1 MASRNAKNKYWYVLL
16 LLLVLLFSKNLLTL
30 FLTISFIVASVAIGL
45 YRYIIPFNLGL
56 ELITFTTIILCF
68 GVSPVYAWLVAIV
81 IIVLTHIL
89 TANICVFMLVK
100 IAVYGL
106 VCLIAFFLA
115 GMDIQA
121 VGIILVV
128 LKNIIFLGITFW
140 FNSGRAVMDLP
151 SNVIN
156 VAFNMFLFQM
166 WSAPLLSVFGR

>member
-1 MASRNAKNKYWYVLL
+1 
-16 LLLVLLFSKNLLTL
+16 
-30 FLTISFIVASVAIGL
+30 
-45 YRYIIPFNLGL
+45 
-56 ELITFTTIILCF
+56 
-68 GVSPVYAWLVAIV
+68 
-81 IIVLTHIL
+81 
-89 TANICVFMLVK
+89 MLVK

-156 VAFNMFLFQM
+156 VAFNIFLFQM